1 MDIQVEVPRI
11 EFEKLSD
18 DRAGEPSEIVRERV
32 ETARTLQRDRFAGTS
47 LQTNTDM
54 GDIQQHCPID
64 AAGRGLLKT
73 AMTQL
78 HLSPREKHKI

>member
-18 DRAGEPSEIVRERV
+18 DRAGEPSAVVRERV
-32 ETARTLQRDRFAGTS
+32 ETARKLQRERFAGTN

-54 GDIQQHCPID
+54 GPGEIQ
-64 AAGRGLLKT
+64 
-73 AMTQL
+73 
-78 HLSPREKHKI
+78 